1 MAADIYTNE
10 DGKVGY
16 GARRVAWHRMGT
28 VDPNA
33 ETMKEL
39 AISAGADF
47 EYVLAPT
54 SFEYTDANGDTWA
67 IQRNSRAVT
76 VAGKRDLGFTVS
88 PDFEFHQ
95 PMELAEVMDQ
105 ILKASKDWNVD
116 WKPESALVLGKG
128 ETTCFCISLGT
139 QVIGGKEVK
148 PYLIVTDTLDGR
160 HSLVP
165 AIVPIVTV
173 CSNTLR
179 MALAEA
185 MVKLSVRHTRGHQD
199 TFRRNVESILDSQG
213 KIYDVM
219 NALAHKEVNEKI
231 VKAYLDKLFAV
242 PENDDLKVSS
252 VVKKLGTLKLAASG
266 NYYRMVE
273 ENKEPQ
279 TAWTMFNAAQEAI
292 EHSGLI
298 AREKTAVASLLTG
311 RGKTVEWIT
320 DAFKLAQ
327 RW

>member
-1 MAADIYTNE
+1 MPADLYVNE
-10 DGKVGY
+10 NGTVGY
-16 GARRVAWHRMGT
+16 AGRRVAWHRDGT
-28 VDPNA
+28 VNPNA

-47 EYVLAPT
+47 EYMLMPT
-54 SFEYTDANGDTWA
+54 YFEQEINGQTYA
-67 IQRNSRAVT
+67 IQRKNRAVT
-76 VAGKRDLGFTVS
+76 INGVKDLDFTVS
-88 PDFEFHQ
+88 PDFEYHQ

-105 ILKASKDWNVD
+105 ILTTSKDWGVS

-128 ETTCFCISLGT
+128 ETTCFCISLGN
-139 QVIGGKEVK
+139 QSIGGKEVEC
-148 PYLIVTDTLDGR
+148 YLIVTDTLDGR

-179 MALAEA
+179 MALQEA
-185 MVKLSVRHTRGHQD
+185 MVKLNVRHTKGHQVN
-199 TFRRNVESILDSQG
+199 FRRNVESILESQG

-231 VKAYLDKLFAV
+231 VKEYLDKLFAP
-242 PENDDLKVSS
+242 PEKEDLKVQS
-252 VVKKLGTLKLAASG
+252 VVKKLGMLKLSASG

-279 TAWTMFNAAQEAI
+279 TAWTMFNAAQEAV
-292 EHSGLI
+292 EHSNLI
-298 AREKTAVASLLTG
+298 SREKTTVKALLTG
-311 RGKTVEWIT
+311 RGEVVDWIT